1 LTHPTQSKTSL
12 CRIHRRHSHQSS
24 ILLSSTEE
32 VQDGKDPIGAFF
44 RRLLIITTMMMA
56 KLAIASLTLLCGATA
71 FSPGA
76 MSRAAFQQQ
85 QKTLL
90 FSSPEEDTEES
101 PAAEEGG
108 DKVANVNVSP
118 FEAGSDDELMYVL
131 GVNLAR
137 QLGDIRPLVESGD
150 ELTKV
155 AKGLLDTV
163 IGRLTD
169 DGQRALLASRGKDL
183 NALITERA

>member
-1 LTHPTQSKTSL
+1 
-12 CRIHRRHSHQSS
+12 
-24 ILLSSTEE
+24 
-32 VQDGKDPIGAFF
+32 
-44 RRLLIITTMMMA
+44 MMMA

-76 MSRAAFQQQ
+76 MIRRSTFQQQ
-85 QKTLL
+85 RTVV
-90 FSSPEEDTEES
+90 FAEENAEESSPAED
-101 PAAEEGG
+101 
-108 DKVANVNVSP
+108 DKVANINGSP

-169 DGQRALLASRGKDL
+169 DGQRALLASRGQDL